1 MEQLIYYNY
10 GWELW
15 ELHTYPGKKWDRL
28 KHSGTRRNI
37 DWEMCNMRDFG
48 VFLANLRSSAG
59 LSLEDVA
66 TLVDSSRSTLS
77 RLENNDV
84 PQPFKGS
91 IRKLVIAL
99 AEILCTSKKETE
111 RYLEFAGID
120 RSLLTEA
127 EEIQLGFTPHIA
139 PGSPDEAT
147 ALERWERIYE
157 QLLRHLETKETEL
170 GISNTPPNVKLKIQ
184 EYANTLQEI
193 QNRLDKIYGR
203 QDSTEP
209 DVLQAVQV
217 HFAEAPEGKLVVGH
231 QYGETLHKTFIPYDL
246 YSLASPNARW
256 LMQLADVERFAVDD
270 CIILTN
276 SKNFEGWNHEEI
288 KTTVLRQRLP
298 IPDDL
303 EKLKHEKLSAI
314 EKDYFNSSHYRLAS
328 FTPSFSDL
336 DRLEVTLAPLGFH
349 EYYSLT
355 PFFDEPLL
363 TALDGSKVSIRQK
376 YGNTA
381 LTYSST
387 DRGTSLI
394 PSPVSIQCIVVTQD
408 QHILLMRRS
417 SSVAFYP
424 NHWSA
429 SFEETMNAPGLDR
442 KGHPSRSDDAD
453 FFAGAIR
460 GLDEEFAIPAE
471 TIKEIKV
478 LSLNTEYLT
487 LSVDVVTLIK
497 LNLTA
502 EEIRQSWLLK
512 AWDRDEASKFAML
525 ATDLSAVVNK
535 LFSRTL
541 WHPTARMRLIQFLF
555 HTYSVDEVA
564 KAIKE
569 KKDALEV

>member
-1 MEQLIYYNY
+1 M
-10 GWELW
+10 
-15 ELHTYPGKKWDRL
+15 K
-28 KHSGTRRNI
+28 
-37 DWEMCNMRDFG
+37 DFG

-59 LSLEDVA
+59 LSLGDLA
-66 TLVDSSRSTLS
+66 TLVESSRSTIS

-84 PQPFKGS
+84 PQPFRGS
-91 IRKLVIAL
+91 IRKLILAL
-99 AEILCTSKKETE
+99 AEILCTSRKETE
-111 RYLEFAGID
+111 RYLELAGID
-120 RSLLTEA
+120 RSLLAEA
-127 EEIQLGFTPHIA
+127 EGIQLGFTPRIA
-139 PGSPDEAT
+139 PGSSDEAT
-147 ALERWERIYE
+147 TLERWERIYE
-157 QLLRHLETKETEL
+157 QLLRHLETQETKL
-170 GISNTPPNVKLKIQ
+170 GISNSPPNLKLKIQ

-193 QNRLDKIYGR
+193 QKRLDIIYHRYDETETNKI
-203 QDSTEP
+203 E
-209 DVLQAVQV
+209 AAQV
-217 HFAEAPEGKLVVGH
+217 YYAEAPEGKLVVGH
-231 QYGETLHKTFIPYDL
+231 QYGENMNAAIIPHDL

-276 SKNFEGWNHEEI
+276 SRNFEGWNHDEI
-288 KTTVLRQRLP
+288 KTTVLTQRLP
-298 IPDDL
+298 IPEDL
-303 EKLKHEKLSAI
+303 EKLKQEKLATI

-328 FTPSFSDL
+328 YTPSFSDL
-336 DRLEVTLAPLGFH
+336 DRLEVTLAPVGFH

-363 TALDGSKVSIRQK
+363 MALDGSEVSIRQK

-394 PSPVSIQCIVVTQD
+394 PTPISIQCIVVTQD
-408 QHILLMRRS
+408 RQIILMRRS

-429 SFEETMNAPGLDR
+429 SFEETMNAPGTDR
-442 KGHPSRSDDAD
+442 KGKPSRSDDAD

-460 GLDEEFAIPAE
+460 GLDEEFAIPDSAVE
-471 TIKEIKV
+471 SIHV

-487 LSVDVVTLIK
+487 LSVDVITAIK
-497 LNLTA
+497 LNMTA
-502 EEIRQSWLLK
+502 EEVRQSWIIK
-512 AWDRDEASKFAML
+512 AWDRDEASKFAL
-525 ATDLSAVVNK
+525 LSTDLPVIVNK

-541 WHPTARMRLIQFLF
+541 WHPTSRMRLIQFLF
-555 HTYSVDEVA
+555 HTYGVDDVA